1 MKLNINF
8 AILKRSRFWKRNLAG
23 VLETTDGYKY
33 TDAEVRK
40 VAEYAINHNK
50 PTLEDLS
57 DEDIENAL
65 K

>member
-8 AILKRSRFWKRNLAG
+8 QILKRGPYWKRNLRG
-23 VLETTDGYKY
+23 VLVTDGKELS
-33 TDAEVRK
+33 DAEVRK
-40 VAEYAINHNK
+40 VAEYAISHNK

-57 DEDIENAL
+57 DEDIADAL

>member
-8 AILKRSRFWKRNLAG
+8 AILKRGPYWKRNLAG
-23 VLETTDGYKY
+23 ILESTDGHKY

-40 VAEYAINHNK
+40 VAEYAISHNK